1 MGSIARRRQHRRIV
15 AAIVILLL
23 ATIGVGAQT
32 RSGRA
37 DLEGIWTNGTI
48 TPLQRPPEFADRI
61 RLTVEEARIY
71 EASFFDRML
80 NNIASDDDRLLQND
94 FNDIYQE
101 TQTLDRLRTALIVD
115 PPDGRL
121 PAFLPSARPGAR
133 RSLDDP
139 ESLTLAERCLVANTV
154 GVPHVP
160 NPLGST
166 YFQFVQTEG
175 WLLIYGESFRLT
187 RVIRIGGTHLPPR
200 VRNWLGDSIGSWE
213 GNTLVVDTTNFR
225 GDTRFQRTGEH
236 LHLTERFTRLD
247 ERTLEYRFTVDDPE
261 TWERP
266 WTAEVRFRATDARM
280 FDVECHGNDHDRELL
295 LRGARYSERNPGV
308 PRP

>member
-1 MGSIARRRQHRRIV
+1 MDGFARTECRHSVWYDLATTLAHRVLELPWMGSSARRRQHRRTV

-23 ATIGVGAQT
+23 ATIGVDAQT

-48 TPLQRPPEFADRI
+48 TPLQRPPEFTDRI
-61 RLTVEEARIY
+61 TLTAEEARIY
-71 EASFFDRML
+71 EAGFFDRML

-121 PAFLPSARPGAR
+121 PAFLPSARPAAR

-139 ESLTLAERCLVANTV
+139 ESLTLAERCLVANMV

-160 NPLGST
+160 NPLGPT

-200 VRNWLGDSIGSWE
+200 VQELARRLNWQLGGQHPGRGYDELPRRHPLSAHRRTPASDRAIYPLGRADAGVSI
-213 GNTLVVDTTNFR
+213 
-225 GDTRFQRTGEH
+225 
-236 LHLTERFTRLD
+236 
-247 ERTLEYRFTVDDPE
+247 YR
-261 TWERP
+261 
-266 WTAEVRFRATDARM
+266 
-280 FDVECHGNDHDRELL
+280 
-295 LRGARYSERNPGV
+295 
-308 PRP
+308 